1 MCAQV
6 FSTMLQSTERRRE
19 IISVLIAKG
28 RVRISHLFY
37 ADNSLLFCRANNTEC
52 TCLQEMLDKYEK
64 ASRKKL
70 KERERERKLPYFLV
84 VIAWL
89 MLNVKSC

>member
-1 MCAQV
+1 
-6 FSTMLQSTERRRE
+6 MLQSTKRRRE

-37 ADNSLLFCRANNTEC
+37 ANDSLLFCRANNTEC

-64 ASRKKL
+64 ASGKKI
-70 KERERERKLPYFLV
+70 KRERERERKLPYFLV